1 MTLTLFVMILML
13 TKTVSK
19 PGDISDISLGM
30 QKLVKSLILTLS
42 NPNTNQLIL
51 NIALA
56 TSLL

>member
-13 TKTVSK
+13 TKTLSK

-30 QKLVKSLILTLS
+30 RKLVKSLILTLS
-42 NPNTNQLIL
+42 NPNANQLIL